1 MKANDTVIPDSDP
14 TFYLKYKNIYV
25 GQPTID
31 DVIVDKATP
40 QKCRLRDLTY
50 SAHIKVDI
58 EYTRGKQ
65 IVERK
70 GVPIGKM
77 PIMLRSSHCVL
88 YGKTAKQLAE
98 LGECPLDPGGYF
110 IVKGVEKACL
120 IQEQLSKNRI
130 IIDLD
135 SQGNV
140 NSSVTSSTHERK
152 SKTNIIVKNSKIYL
166 KHNSFTDLIP
176 IIIVLKAMGCEKD
189 QEILQLVGSEPK
201 YADML
206 APSFQQCIEARVFT
220 QDRALEYIGSKIKNR
235 FGTTSKNRTKQQE
248 ARDILLNVILCHVPV
263 YKYNFTMKI
272 VYMAIMLR
280 RMIDAMLD
288 PSHLDDKDYYGNKR
302 LEMAGQLLSLLFEDL
317 FKNFNA
323 ALKTIADKTLSKSS
337 RGEFDIVH
345 SFAQNSLR
353 ITQGLTN
360 SISSGNWN
368 VKRFKMERAGV
379 THVLSRL
386 SFISALGMMTRVSSQ
401 FEKTRKVSGPRALQ
415 PSQWGVLC
423 PSDTPEGE
431 ACGLVKNLALLTHV
445 TTDDDEEPIIR
456 LAYDLGV
463 EDINLISGEELNE
476 PRSYVIFLNGLILG
490 IHRFPN
496 RFVRMFRLMR
506 RAGRVR
512 EFVSIFKNDP
522 QRTIY
527 IASDGGRVCR
537 PLIIVENGKSKVK
550 KYHMRQLAEGIRTFD
565 DFLKEGLIEYL
576 DVNEENNCM
585 IVFREKDITPETTHL
600 EIEPFT
606 ILGVCVGLVPYPHH
620 NQSPRNTYQCL
631 EENELITM
639 ADGTEKP
646 VSQLKDGDVIVTV
659 HPQTLELS
667 TTPIYN
673 WFKVHTTVSGKRL
686 LQLST
691 IYGKSIKATEDH
703 MFLTT
708 RGWVE
713 LGKLKQND
721 LIYIYEKGE
730 PLSPFPIQSIR
741 EMNDA
746 FVCDFTTVSEN
757 HSMISSGFVTHN
769 CAMGKQAIGAIAY
782 NQLNRIDT
790 LLYLH
795 CYPQKPMVKTKT
807 IDLINFEK
815 LPAGQNAILAVMSF
829 SGYDIEDAT
838 IINKAS
844 IDRGYGRC
852 IVLKKYVTQLRRYA
866 NGSTDMLGVPPPT
879 AGASQDTRSKRYAIL
894 DMDGICPANE
904 RIHPGDIYVNKYCP
918 VQPEANTLVTTSG
931 SYRESPSIYKGPTSV
946 YMDQVLITSSEESHM
961 IVKCLIRHTRRPE
974 LGDKFSSRHGQKGVC
989 GLIVQQ
995 EDMPF
1000 NDQGICP
1007 DVIMNPH
1014 GFPSRMTVG
1023 KMIELI
1029 GGKAGVL
1036 QGKQGYGTA
1045 FGGDRVKDISEVL
1058 VSYGFSYSGKDYL
1071 TSGITGEPMSAYIFF
1086 GPVYYQKLK
1095 HMVMDKMHA
1104 RSRGPRAMLTRQPT
1118 EGRSHDG
1125 GLRLGEMERDCLIG
1139 YGASMLLMER
1149 LMISSDAFKVNV
1161 CEKCGYIGY
1170 LGYCQHCKSSR
1181 SMALLTIPYA
1191 CKLLFQELQSMCIVP
1206 KLKVEDY

>member
-1 MKANDTVIPDSDP
+1 M
-14 TFYLKYKNIYV
+14 
-25 GQPTID
+25 
-31 DVIVDKATP
+31 IVDKATP

-65 IVERK
+65 IVERR

-88 YGKTAKQLAE
+88 YGKNQKQLAE
-98 LGECPLDPGGYF
+98 LGECPIDPGGYF

-152 SKTNIIVKNSKIYL
+152 SKTNIIVKHGKIYL

-176 IIIVLKAMGCEKD
+176 IIIVMKAMGCEKD

-206 APSFQQCIEARVFT
+206 GPSFQQCIEQRVFT
-220 QDRALEYIGSKIKNR
+220 QDRALEWIGSKIKNR
-235 FGTTSKNRTKQQE
+235 FGTTNKNRTKQME

-263 YKYNFTMKI
+263 CKFNFTMKI

-280 RMIDAMLD
+280 RMVDAMLD
-288 PSHLDDKDYYGNKR
+288 PIHLDDKDYYGNKR

-323 ALKTIADKTLSKSS
+323 ALKTIAEKTLSKSS
-337 RGEFDIVH
+337 RNEFDIVH
-345 SFAQNSLR
+345 HFAQNSLR

-463 EDINLISGEELNE
+463 EDINLVSGEELNA
-476 PRSYVIFLNGLILG
+476 PGSYIVFLNGLILG
-490 IHRFPN
+490 VHRFAN
-496 RFVRMFRLMR
+496 RFVKMFRMMR

-522 QRTIY
+522 QKTIY

-537 PLIIVENGKSKVK
+537 PLIIVENGRSKVK
-550 KYHMRQLAEGIRTFD
+550 KRHMRELAEGIRTFD
-565 DFLKEGLIEYL
+565 DFLKQGLIEYL

-585 IVFREKDITPETTHL
+585 IVFREQDVRPETTHL

-620 NQSPRNTYQCL
+620 NQSPRNTYQC
-631 EENELITM
+631 
-639 ADGTEKP
+639 
-646 VSQLKDGDVIVTV
+646 
-659 HPQTLELS
+659 
-667 TTPIYN
+667 
-673 WFKVHTTVSGKRL
+673 
-686 LQLST
+686 
-691 IYGKSIKATEDH
+691 
-703 MFLTT
+703 
-708 RGWVE
+708 
-713 LGKLKQND
+713 
-721 LIYIYEKGE
+721 
-730 PLSPFPIQSIR
+730 
-741 EMNDA
+741 
-746 FVCDFTTVSEN
+746 
-757 HSMISSGFVTHN
+757 
-769 CAMGKQAIGAIAY
+769 AMGKQAIGAIAY

-795 CYPQKPMVKTKT
+795 CYPQKPMVKSKT
-807 IDLINFEK
+807 IELINFEK
-815 LPAGQNAILAVMSF
+815 LPAGQNATLAVMSY

-838 IINKAS
+838 VINKAS

-852 IVLKKYVTQLRRYA
+852 IVLKKYVTQLRRYP
-866 NGSTDMLGVPPPT
+866 NGATDMIGAPPQNSGD
-879 AGASQDTRSKRYAIL
+879 ARNKRYSIL
-894 DMDGICPANE
+894 DIDGLCPAQE
-904 RIHPGDIYVNKYCP
+904 RIYPGDIYINKFSP
-918 VQPEANTLVTTSG
+918 VQGETIGASAAAVG
-931 SYRESPSIYKGPTSV
+931 YRESPSVYKGPTSV
-946 YMDQVLITSSEESHM
+946 YMDQVLLTSSEESHM

-1000 NDQGICP
+1000 NEQGICP

-1036 QGKQGYGTA
+1036 KGRQGYGTA
-1045 FGGDRVKDISEVL
+1045 FGGDKVKDISEIL

-1149 LMISSDAFKVNV
+1149 LMISSDAFKVHV

-1170 LGYCQHCKSSR
+1170 LGYCQYCKSGR
-1181 SMALLTIPYA
+1181 SMAVLTIPYA
-1191 CKLLFQELQSMCIVP
+1191 CKLLFQELQSMCIIP